1 MHRFCR
7 QSFFQWKPTVFVAYL
22 LCAKNWVRPQGYSNE
37 RGGWSFCPHGA
48 EQIYGNETN
57 NCNKQF
63 LETRDPLRLCSS
75 RRSPSC
81 DECMHVACEPLET
94 RAGLWIL
101 TLPSAFQPNFLLS
114 CARPFTV
121 QELVRLAT
129 GLFLTSSF
137 AHFPLVLSFIDPCT
151 MVSRKHSQGK
161 PSHTLLAPIRLL
173 VAPPGTMPSAAL
185 CHCTWPHRS
194 AGICCGSVSL

>member
-1 MHRFCR
+1 MSLHRFCR

-94 RAGLWIL
+94 WAGLWIL

-137 AHFPLVLSFIDPCT
+137 AHFVPA
-151 MVSRKHSQGK
+151 
-161 PSHTLLAPIRLL
+161 PS
-173 VAPPGTMPSAAL
+173 SAFL
-185 CHCTWPHRS
+185 HRS
-194 AGICCGSVSL
+194 LYNGFQKALPGKTLPHPPCPN